1 MKVTAIS
8 DLHGNLIDI
17 EPCDLLLICGDISP
31 LDIQR
36 DYIQKMTKWI
46 FNEISRMDN
55 EDRLPYY
62 LYLLQVI
69 MIFGLKR

>member
-36 DYIQKMTKWI
+36 DYIQMTKWI
-46 FNEISRMDN
+46 FNEFR
-55 EDRLPYY
+55 E
-62 LYLLQVI
+62 
-69 MIFGLKR
+69 

>member
-31 LDIQR
+31 LE
-36 DYIQKMTKWI
+36 IQKRLYSNDK
-46 FNEISRMDN
+46 MD
-55 EDRLPYY
+55 
-62 LYLLQVI
+62 I
-69 MIFGLKR
+69 